1 MKVEKREDGITL
13 VPESEFER
21 EALIQVKKSRIKNME
36 FEDSW
41 DQKGKFLITFDDSW
55 GR

>member
-21 EALIQVKKSRIKNME
+21 EALKSLQGRSIKDMR
-36 FEDSW
+36 FEDAW
-41 DQKGKFLITFDDSW
+41 EQRGRFIIRFDTDW